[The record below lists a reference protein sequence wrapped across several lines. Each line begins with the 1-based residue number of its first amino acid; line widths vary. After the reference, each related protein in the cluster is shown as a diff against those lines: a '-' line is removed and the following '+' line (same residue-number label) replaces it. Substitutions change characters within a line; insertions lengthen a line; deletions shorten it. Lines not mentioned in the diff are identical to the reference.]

1 MLDHIP
7 QKSAGFVQDGSFT
20 LVGNLLSERKNVTD
34 TFYFTKGIAFLTFEY
49 KKILSEK
56 YSFIQKEL

>member
-34 TFYFTKGIAFLTFEY
+34 TFYFTKGIAFLKLEK